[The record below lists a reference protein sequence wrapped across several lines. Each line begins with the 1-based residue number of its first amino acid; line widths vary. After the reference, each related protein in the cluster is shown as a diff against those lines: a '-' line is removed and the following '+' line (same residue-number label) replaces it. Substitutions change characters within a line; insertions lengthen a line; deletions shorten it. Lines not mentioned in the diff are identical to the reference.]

1 MGKKGRQDEDY
12 VAFDSKQNSGQF
24 NRRTFH
30 VFVFEFATEWKHRE
44 ILTSKKNMTN
54 DQESIASIK
63 AQNIAKFMIIALKFN
78 ANKIFIICSQTVNSV
93 ENMDAIN

>member
-1 MGKKGRQDEDY
+1 MKTQRDL
-12 VAFDSKQNSGQF
+12 N
-24 NRRTFH
+24 
-30 VFVFEFATEWKHRE
+30 
-44 ILTSKKNMTN
+44 LKKNMTN